1 MRIGF
6 DARYTRPSRAGLGQ
20 VVHYLLGEYLRVQ
33 SSHEFHLFRHV
44 WPVDDTWLSDRRVH
58 VHHVRS
64 GSPKI
69 ILDSRERWDQISLP
83 VSLLLHRIDVYHATG
98 LVAPL
103 LTPCP
108 VVLTLYDLT
117 FLMFPHFHDPISQ
130 SYLAR
135 WVPRS
140 VRRATHL
147 IAISETTKRDAVK
160 YWNLP
165 PSRISVI
172 PLGVHPR
179 FRPLHDNAAVENVLQ
194 QYDLPPAKNYI
205 LFVGTLEPRKNLVRL
220 VNAYESLIHN
230 QGCNH
235 QLVLCGRKGW
245 LYDEIFAAVSRAGLQ
260 EKIVFAQNVP
270 DEALPYVYSGSVAL
284 IYPSLYEGF
293 GLPVLEAMAC
303 GTPVITSNVSSL
315 PEVAGEAALLI
326 DPTDT
331 KQIAQAMERVCS
343 DPELRS
349 VLAERGRTRSLGFS
363 WRNTAEQTMR
373 VYEQVV
379 NQKRDQES

>member
-1 MRIGF
+1 MRVGF

-20 VVHYLLGEYLRVQ
+20 VVHYLLGEFLCAQ

-83 VSLLLHRIDVYHATG
+83 VSLLLQRIDVYHATG
-98 LVAPL
+98 LVAPVL
-103 LTPCP
+103 APCP

-117 FLMFPHFHDPISQ
+117 FLMFPHLHDPISQ

-140 VRRATHL
+140 VHRATHL
-147 IAISETTKRDAVK
+147 IAISETTKRDAIK
-160 YWNLP
+160 HWNLP
-165 PSRISVI
+165 PSRITVI

-179 FRPLHDNAAVENVLQ
+179 FRLSRENDTVENVLR
-194 QYDLPPAKNYI
+194 QYNLPSRKNYI

-220 VNAYESLIHN
+220 IHAYGSLVRNHA
-230 QGCNH
+230 CNH

-245 LYDEIFAAVSRAGLQ
+245 LYDEIFTAVADAGLR
-260 EKIVFAQNVP
+260 EKVVFAQNIP
-270 DEALPYVYSGSVAL
+270 DEALPHVYRGSVAFV
-284 IYPSLYEGF
+284 YPSLYEGF

-315 PEVAGEAALLI
+315 PEVVGESALLI

-331 KQIAQAMERVCS
+331 KQIAQAMKRVCS

-349 VLAERGRTRSLGFS
+349 DLAERGLARSSEFS
-363 WRNTAEQTMR
+363 WRTTAEQTMR

-379 NQKRDQES
+379 NQKRDQGS